1 MLKSF
6 PTSSF
11 LAGSLLGD
19 SGYLNDFL
27 ASLRCMPF
35 EIGASPHR
43 KWDIAQQTA
52 VILGAQEE
60 DPKVMVIRPCK
71 QKLLVD
77 G

>member
-1 MLKSF
+1 
-6 PTSSF
+6 
-11 LAGSLLGD
+11 
-19 SGYLNDFL
+19 
-27 ASLRCMPF
+27 MPF